1 MHTGDV
7 DVPRVLSSLPDDDA
21 KKLLRASKV
30 DAYARRQTLVS
41 EGEKSDT
48 FHIVLDG
55 RVAIRVTR
63 PSGDTAIVNILGPDS
78 HFGEVSLLTQEE
90 SRRTASVVAI
100 EPVRTLSIPAAVFH
114 DLRERNPRLER
125 LVSRLLAERVDEL
138 SAQLLEAMYDTLE
151 RRVVR
156 RLAALTVTFGS
167 NASAQVGPV
176 TIPLTQDELAE
187 LVGGTRPSVNQVLR
201 RFVDEGFLELSR
213 GRIIVTDADA
223 LRRLSD

>member
-1 MHTGDV
+1 
-7 DVPRVLSSLPDDDA
+7 VLQSLPDEDA

-30 DAYARRQTLVS
+30 NTYARRQALVS

-63 PSGDTAIVNILGPDS
+63 PSGDTAIVNILGPDD

-90 SRRTASVVAI
+90 SRRTASVVAM

-114 DLRERNPRLER
+114 DLRDRNPRLER
-125 LVSRLLAERVDEL
+125 LVSRLLAQRVDEL

-156 RLAALTVTFGS
+156 RLVSLTRTFRAAD
-167 NASAQVGPV
+167 GPATDPV
-176 TIPLTQDELAE
+176 PIPLTQDELAE

-201 RFVDEGFLELSR
+201 KFVDEGVLELGR
-213 GRIIVTDADA
+213 GRIVVTDVEA
-223 LRRLSD
+223 LRQLID

>member
-1 MHTGDV
+1 
-7 DVPRVLSSLPDDDA
+7 VLRSLPDEDA
-21 KKLLRASKV
+21 KKLLKASKV
-30 DAYARRQTLVS
+30 NTYARREVLVS

-63 PSGDTAIVNILGPDS
+63 PSGDTAIVTILGPDS
-78 HFGEVSLLTQEE
+78 HFGEVSLLSQEE

-100 EPVRTLSIPAAVFH
+100 EPVRTLSIPAGVFH

-125 LVSRLLAERVDEL
+125 LVSRLLAQRVDEL
-138 SAQLLEAMYDTLE
+138 SAQLLEAMYDPLE

-156 RLAALTVTFGS
+156 RLAALTVTFGAA
-167 NASAQVGPV
+167 ASAPVAPV

-201 RFVDEGFLELSR
+201 KFVDEGVIELSR
-213 GRIIVTDADA
+213 GRIIVTDAAA

>member
-1 MHTGDV
+1 
-7 DVPRVLSSLPDDDA
+7 VLRSLPDEDA

-30 DAYARRQTLVS
+30 NHYARREALVS

-63 PSGDTAIVNILGPDS
+63 STGDTAIVNILGPDS

-114 DLRERNPRLER
+114 ELRERNPRLEA
-125 LVSRLLAERVDEL
+125 LVSRLLAQRVDEL
-138 SAQLLEAMYDTLE
+138 SAQLLEAMYDPLE

-156 RLAALTVTFGS
+156 RLAALSVTFGS
-167 NASAQVGPV
+167 ETQAPVAPV

-201 RFVDEGFLELSR
+201 RFVDEGVIELSR
-213 GRIIVTDADA
+213 GRIIITDVPA
-223 LRRLSD
+223 LRRLAD

>member
-1 MHTGDV
+1 
-7 DVPRVLSSLPDDDA
+7 VLRSLPDEDA
-21 KKLLRASKV
+21 KRLLRASRV
-30 DAYARRQTLVS
+30 NNYARRETLVS
-41 EGEKSDT
+41 EGDSSDT

-78 HFGEVSLLTQEE
+78 HFGEVSLLTRQEG
-90 SRRTASVVAI
+90 RRTASVVAL

-114 DLRERNPRLER
+114 ELRERNPRLER
-125 LVSRLLAERVDEL
+125 LVSSLLAQRVDEL
-138 SAQLLEAMYDTLE
+138 SAQLLEAMYDALE

-156 RLAALTVTFGS
+156 RLVSLTVTFGAATPLPS
-167 NASAQVGPV
+167 EPT

-201 RFVDEGFLELSR
+201 RLVDDGMVELRR
-213 GRIIVTDADA
+213 GRIVVTDVAA
-223 LRRLSD
+223 LRRYCAG

>member
-1 MHTGDV
+1 
-7 DVPRVLSSLPDDDA
+7 VLRSLPDEDA
-21 KKLLRASKV
+21 KLLLKASKV
-30 DAYARRQTLVS
+30 NNYARRQVLVS
-41 EGEKSDT
+41 EGEKSET

-156 RLAALTVTFGS
+156 RLAALAVTFG
-167 NASAQVGPV
+167 AAADAPLGPV

-201 RFVDEGFLELSR
+201 RFVDEGVLELSR
-213 GRIIVTDADA
+213 GRIIVSDVGA
-223 LRRLSD
+223 LRRRND